1 MAAVGI
7 GMRGKDLQ
15 KLMMVARDYNVIILV
30 RHTNAASL
38 KYIGLPGYYPKPAIC
53 KGKTADE
60 NPKPLTRLTLR
71 TYDIAGLVVHPGFHP
86 TCYGAEKL
94 QKARK
99 AWDETME
106 HLAPTLRNVP
116 VDPLDKA
123 SCARWGVDRVGVGP
137 ASRWSWRIDVDPNSP
152 RFGCIQLKNA
162 DVDWSYIHGD
172 YDLKDVIIP
181 GREDENL
188 RRRGMIDGVKN
199 NLPDLHGIHFKTIQ
213 TKLNALMGAD
223 MVQHGSEAQ
232 FAWHSDEPITVAFQN
247 WTYRVLANA
256 AAVQSY
262 YEELKRDI
270 LAKTGTDYLR
280 NPARAFHYDA
290 VTGRMHLPK
299 APLR

>member
-38 KYIGLPGYYPKPAIC
+38 KYIGQPGYYPKPAIC

-86 TCYGAEKL
+86 TCYSAEKL

-247 WTYRVLANA
+247 WTYRILANA

-280 NPARAFHYDA
+280 NPDRAFHYDP
-290 VTGRMHLPK
+290 VTGKMHLPRT
-299 APLR
+299 PLR